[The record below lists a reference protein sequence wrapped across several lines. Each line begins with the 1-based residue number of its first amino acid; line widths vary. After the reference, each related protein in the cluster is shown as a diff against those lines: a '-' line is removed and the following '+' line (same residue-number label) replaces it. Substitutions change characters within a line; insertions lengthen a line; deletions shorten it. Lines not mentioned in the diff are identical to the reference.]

1 MKTIWSRGPKRKGG
15 GATDRDKSSL
25 KLSPSSI
32 GEGPLADG
40 LNTKTQE
47 KAEYVYY
54 NVWTLSIYIT

>member
-1 MKTIWSRGPKRKGG
+1 MKTIWSRGPKRKDG
-15 GATDRDKSSL
+15 GATARGKSSL

-54 NVWTLSIYIT
+54 NV